1 MAFDLKKSILSALG
15 FVAVTV
21 AGIWITKGHD
31 WIWSLFQSTPTI
43 RIDFQATNAC
53 AGGSLIDLKRHFD
66 NQSVRLEWGADRLVI
81 CDPDDLR
88 TNAVNIAGDIARK
101 FPGCLDYRSESLRLM
116 RASAA
121 VCSMASR
128 NIFICDGE
136 IGAVSPGFVG
146 LGSQS
151 GPVAECPSATL
162 VKFGFE

>member
-1 MAFDLKKSILSALG
+1 MAFNLKKSILSALG

-31 WIWSLFQSTPTI
+31 WVWSLFQSTPTI
-43 RIDFQATNAC
+43 KIDFQATNAC
-53 AGGSLIDLKRHFD
+53 AGGSLIDLKRHFG

-81 CDPDDLR
+81 CDPDDLQ
-88 TNAVNIAGDIARK
+88 TNAINIAGDIARK

-121 VCSMASR
+121 VCSMDSKS
-128 NIFICDGE
+128 IFICDGE
-136 IGAVSPGFVG
+136 AGSVSPGLTA

-151 GPVAECPSATL
+151 VPVPECSAATL
-162 VKFGFE
+162 LNFGFE